1 MSLSL
6 SHLIIHQ
13 LKKTADGELVVQ
25 LREQQ
30 LEHSAAT
37 AEFVSQLH
45 QIYMSKEAKGFGHFT
60 AESEFANLL
69 TRMRQGALDFLSFST
84 IATAKLKDE
93 LCKYPFADEGTLV
106 LAQYRALASEY
117 LFIGLLDCKSSMKL
131 TADLDL
137 SSTDYLDLPT
147 MSIAACIDL
156 CSWESGAGSNRYLTY
171 IKGRVGRKVADFFL
185 DFMQAEVGLDPKA
198 QNTLLVQAVEEY
210 CTQAQFSNEEKQQC
224 RQQLHDYAST
234 QLKAGEELKIETLAQ
249 TLAPSPAGDFAQFAK
264 EQSYDLEESFPADR
278 AVVRKLTKFVGSGGG
293 VSINF
298 DSLLLGERIAYDPQ
312 TDTLT
317 LKGTP
322 PNLRDQLKRY
332 LEQQ

>member
-13 LKKTADGELVVQ
+13 LKKTDSGELVVQ
-25 LREQQ
+25 LREQL
-30 LEHSAAT
+30 LEHSSAT
-37 AEFVSQLH
+37 TDFVSQLH
-45 QIYMSKEAKGFGHFT
+45 QIYTSKEAKGFGQF
-60 AESEFANLL
+60 APESEFANLL

-106 LAQYRALASEY
+106 LAHYHALASEY

-131 TADLDL
+131 TADLNL
-137 SSTDYLDLPT
+137 SSTDYLDLQT

-156 CSWESGAGSNRYLTY
+156 STWESASGSNRYLTY

-185 DFMQAEVGLDPKA
+185 DFMQAQVGLDPKA

-210 CTQAQFSNEEKQQC
+210 CVQAQMSHEEKQQC
-224 RQQLHDYAST
+224 RQQLHDYASS
-234 QLKAGEELKIETLAQ
+234 QLKAGEELSLETLSQ
-249 TLAPSPAGDFAQFAK
+249 TIAPSSTGDFAQFAK
-264 EQSYDLEESFPADR
+264 EQAYDLEESFPADR

-293 VSINF
+293 VSVSF

-332 LEQQ
+332 CEQ